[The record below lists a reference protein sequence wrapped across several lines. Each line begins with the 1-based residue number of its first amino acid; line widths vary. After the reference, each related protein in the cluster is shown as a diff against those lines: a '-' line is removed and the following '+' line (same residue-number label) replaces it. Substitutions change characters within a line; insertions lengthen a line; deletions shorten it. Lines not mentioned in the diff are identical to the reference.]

1 MKERLLQWFV
11 LVLVIASVVGGEE
24 SNSKDDEDDSYD
36 LRTNDVDEHDD
47 ATNRMLQLIN
57 NAAMK
62 IVDAPDLSKEKSS
75 DQSQEQLKT
84 EDLDATDNLQL
95 VKFPTVGL
103 FNYWADMS
111 NDDISIQ
118 NMKNDD
124 DNDDD
129 IDVTDWKE
137 PVRGL
142 PSSSREEEAEQLYQA
157 GLKKLKSTLGDHL
170 DAYEYFYRAQTLDH
184 EEAKAK
190 FAFALL
196 FGLKYTQDI
205 PKAYEIF
212 NELSKKGNPDAHLG
226 MGFLYAVGLHLPV
239 SQPKALVHYVMAA
252 VGGNVLAQLALGYR
266 YFAGATVAYSCE
278 KSLEYYRAVAN
289 NVANELSLSGG
300 PLVQR
305 IKLME
310 EMDNPNYNSGIVDSD
325 LLDYYK
331 MLANKGDAQA
341 QVGLG
346 QLYLQGGRGVPIDI
360 QTAYYYFQR
369 AAENGNGLAYGFLG
383 KIFLEERDD
392 VKPDYEKAHEY
403 FYKAA
408 KLKNP
413 VGQSGLGYMY
423 LHGLNVA
430 QDYSEALNWFTL
442 AAEQGWV
449 EGHLYVGIIYYK
461 GLGVKRDYKL
471 AVKNFGLASKSGNLL
486 AYFNMA
492 QMHASGIGVLRSC
505 TTALEL
511 FKNVAERGKWGGYLM
526 HAYNSYK
533 ENQFEE
539 SFVLYSFLAEMGYEV
554 AQSNTGFILDRGD
567 VNIWETEK
575 ERYVRAMM
583 YWSRS
588 AAQGYAAAQ
597 LKLGDYHYY
606 GLGTKIDFELAANH
620 YRQASEQHH
629 NAQAMFN
636 LGYMHEMGLGMEQ
649 DIHLAKRCYDMA
661 AETSLDAKVPVFLAL
676 TKLNLFH
683 MVNDYYTEFLN
694 FINFLSNDV
703 AEPMGFNWDLYLI
716 AVLFA
721 LLSYIIYLRRP
732 NRQPQNV

>member
-1 MKERLLQWFV
+1 
-11 LVLVIASVVGGEE
+11 
-24 SNSKDDEDDSYD
+24 
-36 LRTNDVDEHDD
+36 
-47 ATNRMLQLIN
+47 
-57 NAAMK
+57 
-62 IVDAPDLSKEKSS
+62 
-75 DQSQEQLKT
+75 
-84 EDLDATDNLQL
+84 
-95 VKFPTVGL
+95 
-103 FNYWADMS
+103 
-111 NDDISIQ
+111 
-118 NMKNDD
+118 
-124 DNDDD
+124 
-129 IDVTDWKE
+129 
-137 PVRGL
+137 
-142 PSSSREEEAEQLYQA
+142 
-157 GLKKLKSTLGDHL
+157 
-170 DAYEYFYRAQTLDH
+170 
-184 EEAKAK
+184 
-190 FAFALL
+190 
-196 FGLKYTQDI
+196 
-205 PKAYEIF
+205 
-212 NELSKKGNPDAHLG
+212 
-226 MGFLYAVGLHLPV
+226 
-239 SQPKALVHYVMAA
+239 
-252 VGGNVLAQLALGYR
+252 
-266 YFAGATVAYSCE
+266 
-278 KSLEYYRAVAN
+278 
-289 NVANELSLSGG
+289 
-300 PLVQR
+300 
-305 IKLME
+305 ME
-310 EMDNPNYNSGIVDSD
+310 ELDNPNYNSGIVDSD

-360 QTAYYYFQR
+360 QTAHYYFQK
-369 AAENGNGLAYGFLG
+369 AAENGNALAFGFLG
-383 KIFLEERDD
+383 KIFLEERDG
-392 VKPDYEKAHEY
+392 VKPDYEKSLEY

-408 KLKNP
+408 KMKNP

-423 LHGLNVA
+423 LHGLNVDL
-430 QDYSEALNWFTL
+430 DYSEALNWFTL

-471 AVKNFGLASKSGNLL
+471 AIKNFGLASKSGNLL
-486 AYFNMA
+486 AYYNMA

-526 HAYNSYK
+526 HAYNAYK

-554 AQSNTGFILDRGD
+554 AQSNTAFILDRGEVD
-567 VNIWETEK
+567 NWETEK

-606 GLGTKIDFELAANH
+606 GLGTKVDFELAANH

-676 TKLNLFH
+676 SKLSVFYLF
-683 MVNDYYTEFLN
+683 NNYYTEFLN
-694 FINFLSNDV
+694 LMTVLSNDV
-703 AEPMGFNWDLYLI
+703 AVPVEFNWDLYLI

-732 NRQPQNV
+732 NRHPQIA

>member
-1 MKERLLQWFV
+1 MKERLFQWFI
-11 LVLVIASVVGGEE
+11 LILVIASVVGGEK
-24 SNSKDDEDDSYD
+24 SNPNDDEEDSYD
-36 LRTNDVDEHDD
+36 LKTNDVDEHDD
-47 ATNRMLQLIN
+47 VTKRMMQLIN

-62 IVDAPDLSKEKSS
+62 IVEAPDLSKEKP

-95 VKFPTVGL
+95 VKFPTIGL

-118 NMKNDD
+118 HMKIDD
-124 DNDDD
+124 DIDDD
-129 IDVTDWKE
+129 IDVTEWKE
-137 PVRGL
+137 PVRSV
-142 PSSSREEEAEQLYQA
+142 PSTSREQEAEQLYQA
-157 GLKKLKSTLGDHL
+157 GLKKMKSTLGDNL

-239 SQPKALVHYVMAA
+239 SQPKALVHYLMAA
-252 VGGNVLAQLALGYR
+252 VGGNVLAQLAMGYR

-310 EMDNPNYNSGIVDSD
+310 ELDNPNYNSGIVDSD

-369 AAENGNGLAYGFLG
+369 AAENGNALAYGFLG

-392 VKPDYEKAHEY
+392 VKPDYEKALEY

-526 HAYNSYK
+526 HAYNLYK
-533 ENQFEE
+533 ENQFKE

-694 FINFLSNDV
+694 FLNVLSNDV

>member
-1 MKERLLQWFV
+1 MKERFLKWLIFV
-11 LVLVIASVVGGEE
+11 LVLTLVSGEKT
-24 SNSKDDEDDSYD
+24 STDEEEDNNYD
-36 LRTNDVDEHDD
+36 ISTNDVDERYDD
-47 ATNRMLQLIN
+47 PTSRMLNLIN
-57 NAAMK
+57 NDAIK
-62 IVDAPDLSKEKSS
+62 IIEAPDLSKQKPT
-75 DQSQEQLKT
+75 DQSQEKLKT
-84 EDLDATDNLQL
+84 DDLDVDSLQL
-95 VKFPTVGL
+95 VKFPTASL
-103 FNYWADMS
+103 FNYWADLS
-111 NDDISIQ
+111 NDEINIQ
-118 NMKNDD
+118 NIKNDD
-124 DNDDD
+124 DIDDE

-137 PVRGL
+137 PVKA
-142 PSSSREEEAEQLYQA
+142 PPVTSREKEADQLYRV
-157 GLKKLKSTLGDHL
+157 GLKKLKSALGDHL
-170 DAYEYFYRAQTLDH
+170 DAYEFFYRAYTLGH

-196 FGLKYTQDI
+196 FGLKYPQDI
-205 PKAYEIF
+205 PKAFQIF
-212 NELSKKGNPDAHLG
+212 SELSQKGNPDAHLG
-226 MGFLYAVGLHLPV
+226 MGFLYAIGLHVPV
-239 SQPKALVHYVMAA
+239 SQPKALIHYVMAA
-252 VGGNVLAQLALGYR
+252 VGGNVLAQLVLGYR

-300 PLVQR
+300 PLIQR

-310 EMDNPNYNSGIVDSD
+310 EQDNPSYNGGIVDSD

-360 QTAYYYFQR
+360 QTAHYYFQK
-369 AAENGNGLAYGFLG
+369 AAENGNPLAYGFLG
-383 KIFLEERDD
+383 KIYLEDRDD
-392 VKPDYEKAHEY
+392 VKPDYEKALEY

-408 KLKNP
+408 QVKNP

-430 QDYSEALNWFTL
+430 QDYAQALNWFTM

-449 EGHLYVGIIYYK
+449 EGHLYVGIMYYK

-471 AVKNFGLASKSGNLL
+471 AIKNFGLASKSGNLL
-486 AYFNMA
+486 AYYNLA
-492 QMHASGIGVLRSC
+492 QMHASGVGILRSC
-505 TTALEL
+505 TTSLEL
-511 FKNVAERGKWGGYLM
+511 FKNVAERGKWGSYLM
-526 HAYNSYK
+526 HAYNEYK
-533 ENQFEE
+533 DNRFQE

-554 AQSNTGFILDRGD
+554 AQSNTAFILDKGD
-567 VNIWETEK
+567 IDMWETEK

-588 AAQGYAAAQ
+588 AAQGYASAQ

-606 GLGTKIDFELAANH
+606 GLGTKVDFELAANH

-661 AETSLDAKVPVFLAL
+661 AETSIDAKVPVFLAL
-676 TKLNLFH
+676 TKLNLFN
-683 MVNDYYTEFLN
+683 MAKQYYTEFLN
-694 FINFLSNDV
+694 FMNILSNDV
-703 AEPMGFNWDLYLI
+703 AAPMGFNWDLYLI
-716 AVLFA
+716 AILFA

-732 NRQPQNV
+732 NRQPLNA

>member
-1 MKERLLQWFV
+1 MKERLLLCWFLFL
-11 LVLVIASVVGGEE
+11 LVAWVCAEKKDSKEDEEDNYDLKTEVKKREHTASRVFQLINEAAMEIVGAPDLTKEKPM
-24 SNSKDDEDDSYD
+24 NLEDDQSADQSKSYD
-36 LRTNDVDEHDD
+36 LDSSEN
-47 ATNRMLQLIN
+47 LQLI
-57 NAAMK
+57 
-62 IVDAPDLSKEKSS
+62 
-75 DQSQEQLKT
+75 
-84 EDLDATDNLQL
+84 
-95 VKFPTVGL
+95 KFPTDGL
-103 FNYWADMS
+103 FTYWADLS
-111 NDDISIQ
+111 NDDISLQ
-118 NMKNDD
+118 SLSENSD
-124 DNDDD
+124 DND
-129 IDVTDWKE
+129 VELEWKE
-137 PVRGL
+137 PTTNAVNI
-142 PSSSREEEAEQLYQA
+142 PNEEVQTLYQT
-157 GLKKLKSTLGDHL
+157 GLRKLKSTRGDNL
-170 DAYEYFYRAQTLDH
+170 EAYDYFYKASLLGH

-190 FAFALL
+190 YAFALL
-196 FGLKYTQDI
+196 FGLKFKQNI
-205 PKAYEIF
+205 AGAYEIF
-212 NELSKKGNPDAHLG
+212 NELSEKGNPDAHLG
-226 MGFLYAVGLHLPV
+226 MGFLYAVGLHVHV

-278 KSLEYYRAVAN
+278 KALEFYKFVAN

-331 MLANKGDAQA
+331 MLANKGDTQA

-360 QTAYYYFQR
+360 QTAQYYFQK
-369 AAENGNGLAYGFLG
+369 AAENGNALAYGFLG
-383 KIFLEERDD
+383 KIYLEERDD
-392 VKPDYEKAHEY
+392 AEPDYEKALEY

-413 VGQSGLGYMY
+413 VGQSGLGFMY
-423 LHGLNVA
+423 LSGLKVT

-449 EGHLYVGIIYYK
+449 EGHLYVGMIYYK

-471 AVKNFGLASKSGNLL
+471 AIKNFGLASKSGNLL
-486 AYFNMA
+486 AYYHMA
-492 QMHASGIGVLRSC
+492 QMHATGIGVLRSC
-505 TTALEL
+505 PTALEL
-511 FKNVAERGKWGGYLM
+511 FKNVAERGKWGSYLM
-526 HAYNSYK
+526 HAYNAYK
-533 ENQFEE
+533 ENDFKE
-539 SFVLYSFLAEMGYEV
+539 SFVLYSFLAELGYEV
-554 AQSNTGFILDRGD
+554 AQSNTAFILDRGD
-567 VNIWETEK
+567 INLWESEK

-588 AAQGYAAAQ
+588 GAQGYAAAQ

-606 GLGTKIDFELAANH
+606 GLGTKVDYEMAANY

-676 TKLNLFH
+676 AKLNLLHTFGH
-683 MVNDYYTEFLN
+683 YYNEISNIMT
-694 FINFLSNDV
+694 ILSNDIAV
-703 AEPMGFNWDLYLI
+703 PIGFSWDLYLI

-732 NRQPQNV
+732 NRQVQNT